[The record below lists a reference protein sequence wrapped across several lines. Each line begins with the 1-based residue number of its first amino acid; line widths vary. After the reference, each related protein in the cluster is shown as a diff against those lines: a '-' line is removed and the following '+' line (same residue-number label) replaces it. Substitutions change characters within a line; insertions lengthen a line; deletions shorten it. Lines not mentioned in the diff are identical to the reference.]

1 MRSMSETTPALSLR
15 VIAPS
20 CRFSS
25 TVMVVKVPALRHM
38 RDAEADDVL
47 GRAAGERGAVEFDR
61 AGRAHHVADRAQRGG
76 LAGAVGAEQRGQ
88 ASFIEGE
95 LKTVKRLNLTVIGP
109 EIPDVEHRGHESL
122 LPR

>member
-1 MRSMSETTPALSLR
+1 MRSISEITPALSFR

-25 TVMVVKVPALRHM
+25 TVMVVKVPRPCGTWAMPRRTM
-38 RDAEADDVL
+38 FSV
-47 GRAAGERGAVEFDR
+47 ERPVSGAPSNSIAPVE
-61 AGRAHHVADRAQRGG
+61 HHVADRAQGGG
-76 LAGAVGAEQRGQ
+76 LAGAVGPEQRGQ

-95 LKTVKRLNLTVIGP
+95 LETVKRLDLTVIGS
-109 EIPDVEHRGHESL
+109 EILDVEHRGHWSL